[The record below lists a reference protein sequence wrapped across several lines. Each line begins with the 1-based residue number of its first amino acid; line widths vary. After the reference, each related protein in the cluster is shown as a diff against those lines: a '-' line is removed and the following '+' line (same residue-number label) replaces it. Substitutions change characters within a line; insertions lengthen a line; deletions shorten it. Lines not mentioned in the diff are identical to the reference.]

1 MEGRGEVDGLLR
13 PASEGA
19 RLATAAG
26 RLLQVSRVEW
36 VVAAQPAQLI
46 HAQLL
51 HAALHERA
59 RGADSKN
66 EDEILASKQASMR

>member
-46 HAQLL
+46 QPVVSGRTQRG
-51 HAALHERA
+51 ERVV
-59 RGADSKN
+59 
-66 EDEILASKQASMR
+66 E

>member
-51 HAALHERA
+51 HAALQHQRIA
-59 RGADSKN
+59 A
-66 EDEILASKQASMR
+66 L